1 MERIKV
7 AVLGATGVVGQRI
20 VAMLDRHPWFQV
32 TALAAS
38 EGSAGVA
45 YEEAVRGRW
54 HAPGE
59 VPEWADGLPVVT
71 CDPGMDA
78 RIVFSALD
86 ATVAGPIE
94 EAFARAGYLVSSNAK
109 NHRMSPTVPLVIPEV
124 NPEHL
129 SLLGKQGYGR
139 GGIVTN
145 PNCSTIGIALAL
157 APLHKRFG
165 VSRVVVTTMQS
176 LSGAGYPGI
185 PALDIAGNVIPY
197 IEGEEEKIEN
207 ETLKILGDGQSFAGF
222 KISAQCNRVGTIVGH
237 LATVAVELE
246 RKTVHG
252 EIARAFTEFR
262 PLAGHD
268 LPTAPAAPIV
278 LHHDPAR
285 PQPVLDVDRA
295 RGMAMTIG
303 KLRSDPVFD
312 WRFTI
317 LVNNLVRGAAGAALL
332 NAELLV
338 LRGFTSGLAA

>member
-20 VAMLDRHPWFQV
+20 GAMLDRHPWFEV

-38 EGSAGVA
+38 EGSAGAA
-45 YEEAVRGRW
+45 YEEAVKGRW
-54 HAPGE
+54 HAPCD
-59 VPEWADGLPVVT
+59 VPEWAAGLPVVT

-78 RIVFSALD
+78 RIAFSALD
-86 ATVAGPIE
+86 ANVAGPIE
-94 EAFARAGYLVSSNAK
+94 EAFARAGYLVCSNAK

-129 SLLGKQGYGR
+129 SLLAMQGYGR

-145 PNCSTIGIALAL
+145 PNCSTTGIALAL

-176 LSGAGYPGI
+176 LSGAGYPGV

-207 ETLKILGDGQSFAGF
+207 ETVKILGNGDAPAGF
-222 KISAQCNRVGTIVGH
+222 KISAQCNRVGTTVGH

-246 RKTVHG
+246 RKTRYE
-252 EIARAFTEFR
+252 EIADAFAEFR
-262 PLAGHD
+262 PLAARD
-268 LPTAPAAPIV
+268 LPTAPAAPIA
-278 LHHDPAR
+278 LHDDPAR
-285 PQPVLDVDRA
+285 PQPALDVDRG
-295 RGMAMTIG
+295 RGMVLTIG
-303 KLRSDPVFD
+303 KLRPDPVFD
-312 WRFTI
+312 WRFTL
-317 LVNNLVRGAAGAALL
+317 LVNNLVRGAAGAAIL

-338 LRGFTSGLAA
+338 RQGLAT